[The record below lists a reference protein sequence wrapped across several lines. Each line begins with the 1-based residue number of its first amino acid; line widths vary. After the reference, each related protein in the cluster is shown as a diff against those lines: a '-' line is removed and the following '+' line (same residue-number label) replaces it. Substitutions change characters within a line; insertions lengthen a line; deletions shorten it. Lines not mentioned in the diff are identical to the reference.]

1 MTFFANAGVKWPK
14 VESELRDAGT
24 HALAAGAE
32 LWRLISKIESRP
44 SDRGTQIADE
54 DGIRLN
60 CVSTLKEAVEIY
72 SRSLKEIGEDT
83 VLPLTETEVRLAA
96 IPYFSDGIENY
107 IFRSGG
113 ATTRELYFALIH
125 RIQNLSSLVANL
137 NLNNDRRELI
147 PQVFRA
153 MREWELISTTA
164 RMIAVVNLRN
174 DGRET
179 IAQ

>member
-24 HALAAGAE
+24 HTLEAGTE
-32 LWRLISKIESRP
+32 LWRLISKVEGWP
-44 SDRGTQIADE
+44 SNRRTEIADE

-60 CVSTLKEAVEIY
+60 CVRKLREAAEIY
-72 SRSLKEIGEDT
+72 SRSLNEIGEET
-83 VLPLTETEVRLAA
+83 VQPLTEAEIRLAA

-107 IFRSGG
+107 LFRSGS
-113 ATTRELYFALIH
+113 TTRVLYFTLIH
-125 RIQNLSSLVANL
+125 RIQSLSSLVANL
-137 NLNNDRRELI
+137 NLNNYRRDLI

-153 MREWELISTTA
+153 MREWELISSTA

-179 IAQ
+179 IPR